1 MRASS
6 EGRSAPSLRDVAAA
20 AEVSRTTASLILN
33 GKTDDFSPTT
43 VARVLEA
50 AQRLRYRPNA
60 VARSLRR
67 QRTHTV
73 GVISDQIATTAP
85 AGATIRGA
93 HEAAWKAGHVLVV
106 IDTGGDVEFERVAI
120 GALLERQVD
129 GLLYARMKHL
139 VVDVPAELSEVPTV
153 LLNARSPTG
162 EHSGVVPDEA
172 GGARSAVRALTSLGH
187 RRIGFLQSGDAVPA
201 ASERLDGYQGALAE
215 AGLSFDPGLVVID
228 ATEGVS
234 PDAAVRLLSGP
245 SPPTAIF
252 AFNDHTALGAYN
264 GATRLGLSV
273 PRDLSI
279 IGFDNQEA
287 LAIRLDPPL
296 TSVELPHYEM
306 GWWAME
312 RLEGLIQGQAL
323 EPVQHRAACPIVER
337 RSLAPPRS
345 SR

>member
-153 LLNARSPTG
+153 LLNAP
-162 EHSGVVPDEA
+162 
-172 GGARSAVRALTSLGH
+172 LF
-187 RRIGFLQSGDAVPA
+187 FLSCG
-201 ASERLDGYQGALAE
+201 
-215 AGLSFDPGLVVID
+215 
-228 ATEGVS
+228 
-234 PDAAVRLLSGP
+234 
-245 SPPTAIF
+245 
-252 AFNDHTALGAYN
+252 
-264 GATRLGLSV
+264 
-273 PRDLSI
+273 
-279 IGFDNQEA
+279 
-287 LAIRLDPPL
+287 
-296 TSVELPHYEM
+296 
-306 GWWAME
+306 
-312 RLEGLIQGQAL
+312 
-323 EPVQHRAACPIVER
+323 
-337 RSLAPPRS
+337 S
-345 SR
+345 SRTNQ